1 MAPSGAWN
9 SKLAQARYGLVV
21 GQAGADEVQRGPLP
35 RVLRGRDRGPVRLH
49 HGLGGP
55 GVVRAL
61 PAGIA
66 TAMSSDPGG

>member
-1 MAPSGAWN
+1 MAPSGGLELEVGPGAV
-9 SKLAQARYGLVV
+9 RLVV
-21 GQAGADEVQRGPLP
+21 GQAGADEVQRGAFP
-35 RVLRGRDRGPVRLH
+35 RVLRGRDRGPVRRH

-66 TAMSSDPGG
+66 TAMSSGPGG